1 MLVYKFVELTTVTD
15 DMIERAVNEKI
26 GEGWTFDGIRFIV
39 HEHSKRP
46 PMAFISFTRDQPDAP
61 PKLTSVD

>member
-15 DMIERAVNEKI
+15 DMIERTVNDKI
-26 GEGWTFDGIRFIV
+26 REGWTFDGIRFIV

-46 PMAFISFTRDQPDAP
+46 PMAFISFTRDAPDGP
-61 PKLTSVD
+61 PTLKAVE